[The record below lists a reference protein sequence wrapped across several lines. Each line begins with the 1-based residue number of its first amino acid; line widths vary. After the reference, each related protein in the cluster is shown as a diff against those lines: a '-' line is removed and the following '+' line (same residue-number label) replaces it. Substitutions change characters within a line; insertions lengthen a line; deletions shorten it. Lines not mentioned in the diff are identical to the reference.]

1 MLALILNTNKINI
14 KQTHSSANFSKIRI
28 MLDDIPIT
36 IQKSKKIKTLS
47 LNITPSL
54 EVILK
59 MPDSCSQNRAHAFL
73 KEQKAWL
80 QKTLSA
86 MREKYSLLHSR
97 LETYQNKILVFDEVK
112 NANDYTLTELKKIL
126 KTYLEQKLPLIA
138 QKMQTSYTHFS
149 IRNNAKVLGSC
160 SYHNR
165 LSFALLLVCAKKEA
179 IDYVIIHELAHTIHK
194 NHSKNFWR
202 CVQIFCPNYRAL
214 REHLKQR
221 VVFYTQLLKT
231 LQP

>member
-1 MLALILNTNKINI
+1 
-14 KQTHSSANFSKIRI
+14 

-59 MPDSCSQNRAHAFL
+59 MPDSCPQARASAFL
-73 KEQKAWL
+73 KEQEAWL
-80 QKTLSA
+80 KKTFLSMQEKHSLLRA
-86 MREKYSLLHSR
+86 NLEKYK
-97 LETYQNKILVFDEVK
+97 NKILVFDEIK
-112 NANDYTLTELKKIL
+112 NANDYTLTDLKKIL
-126 KTYLEQKLPLIA
+126 KTYLERKLPLIA
-138 QKMQTSYTHFS
+138 QKMQTSYTGFN

-165 LSFALLLVCAKKEA
+165 LSFALLLVCAQKEA

-202 CVQIFCPNYRAL
+202 CVKIFCPNYRAL

-221 VVFYTQLLKT
+221 VVFYTQLLKQ

>member
-1 MLALILNTNKINI
+1 
-14 KQTHSSANFSKIRI
+14 
-28 MLDDIPIT
+28 MLDDVPIT

-59 MPDSCSQNRAHAFL
+59 MPNSCSQTRASAFL
-73 KEQKAWL
+73 KEQEAWL
-80 QKTLSA
+80 KKTFLA
-86 MREKYSLLHSR
+86 MQEKHSLLHSR
-97 LETYQNKILVFDEVK
+97 LETYQNKILVFDEIK
-112 NANDYTLTELKKIL
+112 NANDYTLTDLKKIL

-165 LSFALLLVCAKKEA
+165 LSFALLLVCAQKEA

-202 CVQIFCPNYRAL
+202 CVQIFCPNYRTL
-214 REHLKQR
+214 RERLKQNII
-221 VVFYTQLLKT
+221 FYAQLLKT

>member
-1 MLALILNTNKINI
+1 
-14 KQTHSSANFSKIRI
+14 

-36 IQKSKKIKTLS
+36 IQKSEKIKTLS

-59 MPDSCSQNRAHAFL
+59 MPNSCSQARASAFL
-73 KEQKAWL
+73 KEQEAWL
-80 QKTLSA
+80 KKTLSA
-86 MREKYSLLHSR
+86 MQEKHSLLRTNLEKYK
-97 LETYQNKILVFDEVK
+97 NKILIFDEVK

-126 KTYLEQKLPLIA
+126 KTYLERKLPLIA
-138 QKMQTSYTHFS
+138 QKMQTSYTGFN

-165 LSFALLLVCAKKEA
+165 LSFALLLVCAQKEA

-202 CVQIFCPNYRAL
+202 CVKIFCPNYRAL
-214 REHLKQR
+214 RDHLKQNII
-221 VVFYTQLLKT
+221 FYAQLLKT

>member
-1 MLALILNTNKINI
+1 
-14 KQTHSSANFSKIRI
+14 

-59 MPDSCSQNRAHAFL
+59 MPDSCPQARANAFL
-73 KEQKAWL
+73 KEQEAWL
-80 QKTLSA
+80 KKTFLA
-86 MREKYSLLHSR
+86 MQEKHSLLHSR
-97 LETYQNKILVFDEVK
+97 LNTYKDKILVFDEVK

-126 KTYLEQKLPLIA
+126 KTYLERKLPLIA
-138 QKMQTSYTHFS
+138 QKMQTSYTGFS
-149 IRNNAKVLGSC
+149 VRNNAKVLGSC

-165 LSFALLLVCAKKEA
+165 LSFALLLVCAQKEA

-194 NHSKNFWR
+194 NHSQNFWR
-202 CVQIFCPNYRAL
+202 CVKTFCPNYRAL
-214 REHLKQR
+214 RDHLKQR
-221 VVFYTQLLKT
+221 VVFYTQLLKP

>member
-1 MLALILNTNKINI
+1 
-14 KQTHSSANFSKIRI
+14 

-59 MPDSCSQNRAHAFL
+59 MPDSCPQARANAFL
-73 KEQKAWL
+73 KEQEAWL
-80 QKTLSA
+80 KKTLLA
-86 MREKYSLLHSR
+86 MQEKHSLLCSR

-112 NANDYTLTELKKIL
+112 KANDYTLTDLKKIL
-126 KTYLEQKLPLIA
+126 KTYLERKLPLIA
-138 QKMQTSYTHFS
+138 QKMQTSYTGFS
-149 IRNNAKVLGSC
+149 VRNNAKVLGSC

-165 LSFALLLVCAKKEA
+165 LSFALLLVCAQKEA

-194 NHSKNFWR
+194 NHSQNFWR
-202 CVQIFCPNYRAL
+202 CVKTFCPNYRAL
-214 REHLKQR
+214 RDHLKQR
-221 VVFYTQLLKT
+221 VVFYTQLLKP

>member
-1 MLALILNTNKINI
+1 
-14 KQTHSSANFSKIRI
+14 
-28 MLDDIPIT
+28 MLDNIPIT

-59 MPDSCSQNRAHAFL
+59 MPDSCPQARANAFL
-73 KEQKAWL
+73 KEQEAWL
-80 QKTLSA
+80 KKTFLA
-86 MREKYSLLHSR
+86 MQEKHSLLCSR
-97 LETYQNKILVFDEVK
+97 LNTYKDKILVFDEVK

-126 KTYLEQKLPLIA
+126 KTYLERKLPLIA
-138 QKMQTSYTHFS
+138 QKMQTSYTSFS
-149 IRNNAKVLGSC
+149 VRNNAKVLGSC

-165 LSFALLLVCAKKEA
+165 LSFALLLVCAQKEA

-194 NHSKNFWR
+194 NHSQNFWR
-202 CVQIFCPNYRAL
+202 CVKTFCPNYRAL
-214 REHLKQR
+214 RDHLKQR
-221 VVFYTQLLKT
+221 VVFYTQLLKP

>member
-1 MLALILNTNKINI
+1 
-14 KQTHSSANFSKIRI
+14 

-36 IQKSKKIKTLS
+36 IQKSEKIKTLS

-59 MPDSCSQNRAHAFL
+59 MPNSCSQARASAFL
-73 KEQKAWL
+73 KEQESWL
-80 QKTLSA
+80 KKTFLN
-86 MREKYSLLHSR
+86 MQEKHSLLCTN
-97 LETYQNKILVFDEVK
+97 LEKYQNKILVFDEVR
-112 NANDYTLTELKKIL
+112 NANDYTLTDLKKIL

-138 QKMQTSYTHFS
+138 QKMQTSYTGFS

-165 LSFALLLVCAKKEA
+165 LSFALLLVCAQKEA

-194 NHSKNFWR
+194 NHSQNFWR
-202 CVQIFCPNYRAL
+202 CVKIFCPNYCAL
-214 REHLKQR
+214 RERLKQR
-221 VVFYTQLLKT
+221 VVFYTQLLKQ

>member
-1 MLALILNTNKINI
+1 
-14 KQTHSSANFSKIRI
+14 

-36 IQKSKKIKTLS
+36 IQKSEKIKTLS

-59 MPDSCSQNRAHAFL
+59 MPNSCSQARASAFL
-73 KEQKAWL
+73 KEQEAWL
-80 QKTLSA
+80 KKTLSA
-86 MREKYSLLHSR
+86 MQEKHSLLRTNLEKYK
-97 LETYQNKILVFDEVK
+97 NKILVFDEEK
-112 NANDYTLTELKKIL
+112 NANDYTLTDLKKIL

-138 QKMQTSYTHFS
+138 QKMQTSYTGFN

-214 REHLKQR
+214 RGHLKQNII
-221 VVFYTQLLKT
+221 FYAQLLKT

>member
-1 MLALILNTNKINI
+1 
-14 KQTHSSANFSKIRI
+14 

-59 MPDSCSQNRAHAFL
+59 MPDSYPQARASAFL
-73 KEQKAWL
+73 KEQEAWL
-80 QKTLSA
+80 KKTFLA
-86 MREKYSLLHSR
+86 MQEKHSLLHAN
-97 LETYQNKILVFDEVK
+97 LEKYKNKILIFDEVK

-126 KTYLEQKLPLIA
+126 KTYLEQKLPLSA
-138 QKMQTSYTHFS
+138 QKMQTSYTGFN

-165 LSFALLLVCAKKEA
+165 LSFALLLVCAPKEA

-194 NHSKNFWR
+194 NHSQNFWR
-202 CVQIFCPNYRAL
+202 CVQIFCPNYRTL

-221 VVFYTQLLKT
+221 VVFYAQLLKT

>member
-1 MLALILNTNKINI
+1 
-14 KQTHSSANFSKIRI
+14 

-59 MPDSCSQNRAHAFL
+59 MPDSCPQARANAFL
-73 KEQKAWL
+73 KDQEAWL
-80 QKTLSA
+80 KKTFLA
-86 MREKYSLLHSR
+86 MQEKHSLLRTNLEKYK
-97 LETYQNKILVFDEVK
+97 NKILVFDETK
-112 NANDYTLTELKKIL
+112 NANDYTLTDLKKIL
-126 KTYLEQKLPLIA
+126 KTYLERKLPLIA
-138 QKMQTSYTHFS
+138 QKMQTSYTGFS
-149 IRNNAKVLGSC
+149 VRNNAKVLGSC

-165 LSFALLLVCAKKEA
+165 LSFALLLVCAQKEA

-202 CVQIFCPNYRAL
+202 CVKIFCPNYRAL

-221 VVFYTQLLKT
+221 VVFYTQLLKQ

>member
-1 MLALILNTNKINI
+1 
-14 KQTHSSANFSKIRI
+14 

-36 IQKSKKIKTLS
+36 IQKSEKIKTLS

-59 MPDSCSQNRAHAFL
+59 MPVSCSQARANAFL
-73 KEQKAWL
+73 KEQEAWL
-80 QKTLSA
+80 KKTLSA
-86 MREKYSLLHSR
+86 MQEKYSLLHAN
-97 LETYQNKILVFDEVK
+97 LEKYKNKILIFDEMK

-138 QKMQTSYTHFS
+138 QKMQTAYTHFS

-165 LSFALLLVCAKKEA
+165 LSFALLLVCAQREA

-202 CVQIFCPNYRAL
+202 CVQIFCPNYRTL
-214 REHLKQR
+214 RERLKQNII
-221 VVFYTQLLKT
+221 FYAQLLKT

>member
-1 MLALILNTNKINI
+1 
-14 KQTHSSANFSKIRI
+14 

-59 MPDSCSQNRAHAFL
+59 MPNSCSQTRASAFL
-73 KEQKAWL
+73 KEQEAWL
-80 QKTLSA
+80 KKTLSA
-86 MREKYSLLHSR
+86 MQEKYSLLHSR

-112 NANDYTLTELKKIL
+112 NANDYTLTDLKKIL
-126 KTYLEQKLPLIA
+126 KTYLEQKLHLIS
-138 QKMQTSYTHFS
+138 QKMQTSYTHFG

-165 LSFALLLVCAKKEA
+165 LSFALLLVCAPKEA

-194 NHSKNFWR
+194 NHSQNFWR
-202 CVQIFCPNYRAL
+202 CVQIFCPNYQTL
-214 REHLKQR
+214 RNHLKQNII
-221 VVFYTQLLKT
+221 FYAQLLKT

>member
-1 MLALILNTNKINI
+1 
-14 KQTHSSANFSKIRI
+14 

-36 IQKSKKIKTLS
+36 IQKSEKIKTLS

-59 MPDSCSQNRAHAFL
+59 MPNSCSQTRASAFL
-73 KEQKAWL
+73 KEQEAWL
-80 QKTLSA
+80 KKTFLV
-86 MREKYSLLHSR
+86 MQEKYSLLHSR

-138 QKMQTSYTHFS
+138 QKMQTSYTRFS

-165 LSFALLLVCAKKEA
+165 LSFALLLVCAQKEA

-214 REHLKQR
+214 RERLKQNII
-221 VVFYTQLLKT
+221 FYAQLLKQ
-231 LQP
+231 LEP

>member
-1 MLALILNTNKINI
+1 MLEN
-14 KQTHSSANFSKIRI
+14 
-28 MLDDIPIT
+28 IPIT

-47 LNITPSL
+47 LSVTPSL
-54 EVILK
+54 EVFLK
-59 MPDSCSQNRAHAFL
+59 MPYSCSQARANAFL
-73 KEQKAWL
+73 KEQEIWL
-80 QKTLSA
+80 KKTFLI
-86 MREKYSLLHSR
+86 MQEKYSLLHAN
-97 LETYQNKILVFDEVK
+97 LKNYKDKILIFDEVK

-126 KTYLEQKLPLIA
+126 KTYLDHKLPLIA

-165 LSFALLLVCAKKEA
+165 LSFALLLIGAQKEA

-202 CVQIFCPNYRAL
+202 CVEIFCPNYQTL
-214 REHLKQR
+214 RNHLKQNII
-221 VVFYTQLLKT
+221 FYSQLLKP
-231 LQP
+231 LKP

>member
-1 MLALILNTNKINI
+1 MLNN
-14 KQTHSSANFSKIRI
+14 
-28 MLDDIPIT
+28 IPIT

-59 MPDSCSQNRAHAFL
+59 MPDSCPQTRANAFL
-73 KEQKAWL
+73 KEQEAWL
-80 QKTLSA
+80 KKTFLA
-86 MREKYSLLHSR
+86 MQEKHSLLHTN
-97 LETYQNKILVFDEVK
+97 LEKYKNKILVFDETK

-126 KTYLEQKLPLIA
+126 KTYLERKLPLIA
-138 QKMQTSYTHFS
+138 QKMQTSYTGFS
-149 IRNNAKVLGSC
+149 VRNNAKVLGSC

-165 LSFALLLVCAKKEA
+165 LSFALLLVCAQKEA

-194 NHSKNFWR
+194 NHSQNFWR
-202 CVQIFCPNYRAL
+202 CVKTFCPNYRVL
-214 REHLKQR
+214 RDHLKQR
-221 VVFYTQLLKT
+221 VVFYTQLLKP

>member
-1 MLALILNTNKINI
+1 
-14 KQTHSSANFSKIRI
+14 

-36 IQKSKKIKTLS
+36 IQKSEKIKTLS

-59 MPDSCSQNRAHAFL
+59 MPNSCSQARASAFL
-73 KEQKAWL
+73 KEQEAWL
-80 QKTLSA
+80 KKTLSI
-86 MREKYSLLHSR
+86 MQEKYSLLHSQ
-97 LETYQNKILVFDEVK
+97 TYQNKILVFDEEK

-126 KTYLEQKLPLIA
+126 KTYLEHQLPLSA

-149 IRNNAKVLGSC
+149 VRNNAKVLGSC

-194 NHSKNFWR
+194 NHSKNFWC
-202 CVQIFCPNYRAL
+202 CVEIFCPNYRAL
-214 REHLKQR
+214 RERLKR
-221 VVFYTQLLKT
+221 NIIFYAQLLKQ

>member
-1 MLALILNTNKINI
+1 MAK
-14 KQTHSSANFSKIRI
+14 
-28 MLDDIPIT
+28 
-36 IQKSKKIKTLS
+36 
-47 LNITPSL
+47 
-54 EVILK
+54 
-59 MPDSCSQNRAHAFL
+59 
-73 KEQKAWL
+73 
-80 QKTLSA
+80 KTLSA
-86 MREKYSLLHSR
+86 MQKKYSLLHSQ
-97 LETYQNKILVFDEVK
+97 TYQNKILVFDEVK

-126 KTYLEQKLPLIA
+126 KTYLEQKLPLIS

-149 IRNNAKVLGSC
+149 VRNNAKVLGSC

-202 CVQIFCPNYRAL
+202 CVEIFCPNYRAL

-221 VVFYTQLLKT
+221 VVFYTQLLKQ
-231 LQP
+231 LRP

>member
-1 MLALILNTNKINI
+1 
-14 KQTHSSANFSKIRI
+14 

-59 MPDSCSQNRAHAFL
+59 MPNSCSQNRAHAFL

-86 MREKYSLLHSR
+86 MQEKYSLLHSQ
-97 LETYQNKILVFDEVK
+97 TYQNKILVFDEEK

-126 KTYLEQKLPLIA
+126 KTYLEQQLPLSA

-165 LSFALLLVCAKKEA
+165 LSFALLLVCAPKEA

-194 NHSKNFWR
+194 NHSQNFWR

-214 REHLKQR
+214 REHLKQNII
-221 VVFYTQLLKT
+221 FYAQLLKT

>member
-1 MLALILNTNKINI
+1 
-14 KQTHSSANFSKIRI
+14 

-59 MPDSCSQNRAHAFL
+59 MPDSCPQARASAFL
-73 KEQKAWL
+73 KEQEAWL
-80 QKTLSA
+80 KKTLLA
-86 MREKYSLLHSR
+86 MQEKYSLLHSQ
-97 LETYQNKILVFDEVK
+97 TYQNKILVFDEVK
-112 NANDYTLTELKKIL
+112 NANDYTLTDLKKIL
-126 KTYLEQKLPLIA
+126 KTYLERKLPLIA

-165 LSFALLLVCAKKEA
+165 LSFALLLICAQKEA

-194 NHSKNFWR
+194 NHSQNFWR
-202 CVQIFCPNYRAL
+202 CVKTFCPNYRAL
-214 REHLKQR
+214 REHLKQK
-221 VVFYTQLLKT
+221 VVFYTQLLKQ

>member
-1 MLALILNTNKINI
+1 
-14 KQTHSSANFSKIRI
+14 
-28 MLDDIPIT
+28 MLDNVPIT

-59 MPDSCSQNRAHAFL
+59 MPDSCPQARANAFL
-73 KEQKAWL
+73 KDQESWL
-80 QKTLSA
+80 KKTFLA
-86 MREKYSLLHSR
+86 MQEKHSLLRTNLEKYK
-97 LETYQNKILVFDEVK
+97 NKILVFDETK

-126 KTYLEQKLPLIA
+126 KTYLERKLPLIA
-138 QKMQTSYTHFS
+138 QKMQTSYTGFS
-149 IRNNAKVLGSC
+149 VRNNAKVLGSC

-165 LSFALLLVCAKKEA
+165 LSFALLLVCAQKEA

-194 NHSKNFWR
+194 NHSQNFWR
-202 CVQIFCPNYRAL
+202 CVKTFCPNYRAL
-214 REHLKQR
+214 RDHLKQR
-221 VVFYTQLLKT
+221 VVFYTQLLKP

>member
-1 MLALILNTNKINI
+1 
-14 KQTHSSANFSKIRI
+14 
-28 MLDDIPIT
+28 MLDNIPIT

-54 EVILK
+54 EVFLK
-59 MPDSCSQNRAHAFL
+59 MPYSCSQARANAFL
-73 KEQKAWL
+73 KEQEIWL
-80 QKTLSA
+80 KKTLLI
-86 MREKYSLLHSR
+86 MQEKYLTLHAN
-97 LETYQNKILVFDEVK
+97 LKNHKDKILIFDEVK
-112 NANDYTLTELKKIL
+112 NANDYTLKDLKKIL

-138 QKMQTSYTHFS
+138 QKMQTSYTGFS
-149 IRNNAKVLGSC
+149 VRNNAKVLGSC

-165 LSFALLLVCAKKEA
+165 LSFALLLVCAQKEA

-194 NHSKNFWR
+194 NHSQNFWR
-202 CVQIFCPNYRAL
+202 CVKTFCPNYRAL

-221 VVFYTQLLKT
+221 VVFYTQLLKP

>member
-1 MLALILNTNKINI
+1 
-14 KQTHSSANFSKIRI
+14 

-59 MPDSCSQNRAHAFL
+59 MPNSCSQARVHAFL
-73 KEQKAWL
+73 KEQEAWL
-80 QKTLSA
+80 KKTFLS
-86 MREKYSLLHSR
+86 MQEKHSLLHAN
-97 LETYQNKILVFDEVK
+97 LEKYKNKILVFDEIK
-112 NANDYTLTELKKIL
+112 NANDYTLTDLKKIL
-126 KTYLEQKLPLIA
+126 KTYLERKLPLIA
-138 QKMQTSYTHFS
+138 QKMQTAYTGFN

-165 LSFALLLVCAKKEA
+165 LSFALLLVCAQKEA

-202 CVQIFCPNYRAL
+202 CVKIFCPNYRAL

-221 VVFYTQLLKT
+221 VVFYTQLLKQ

>member
-1 MLALILNTNKINI
+1 
-14 KQTHSSANFSKIRI
+14 

-59 MPDSCSQNRAHAFL
+59 MPDSYPQARVNAFL
-73 KEQKAWL
+73 KEQEAWL
-80 QKTLSA
+80 KKTFLA
-86 MREKYSLLHSR
+86 MQEKHSLLCAC
-97 LETYQNKILVFDEVK
+97 LNTYKDKILVFDETK

-126 KTYLEQKLPLIA
+126 KTYLERKLPLIA
-138 QKMQTSYTHFS
+138 QKMQTSYTGFN

-165 LSFALLLVCAKKEA
+165 LSFALLLVCAQKEA

-214 REHLKQR
+214 RDHLKQKI
-221 VVFYTQLLKT
+221 VFYTQLLKP

>member
-1 MLALILNTNKINI
+1 
-14 KQTHSSANFSKIRI
+14 

-36 IQKSKKIKTLS
+36 IQKSEKIKTLS

-59 MPDSCSQNRAHAFL
+59 MPNSCSQARASAFL
-73 KEQKAWL
+73 KEQEAWL
-80 QKTLSA
+80 KKTLSA
-86 MREKYSLLHSR
+86 MQEKYSLLHLR

-112 NANDYTLTELKKIL
+112 NANNYTLTELKKIL

-138 QKMQTSYTHFS
+138 QKMQTSHTGFS

-165 LSFALLLVCAKKEA
+165 LSFALLLVCAQKEA

-194 NHSKNFWR
+194 NHSQNFWR
-202 CVQIFCPNYRAL
+202 CVQIFCPNYQTL
-214 REHLKQR
+214 RNRLKQNII
-221 VVFYTQLLKT
+221 FYTQLLKP

>member
-1 MLALILNTNKINI
+1 
-14 KQTHSSANFSKIRI
+14 

-36 IQKSKKIKTLS
+36 IQKSEKIKTLS

-59 MPDSCSQNRAHAFL
+59 MPNSCSQARASAFL
-73 KEQKAWL
+73 KEQEAWL
-80 QKTLSA
+80 KKTLSA
-86 MREKYSLLHSR
+86 MQEKHSLLHSR
-97 LETYQNKILVFDEVK
+97 LETYQNKILVFDEVR

-149 IRNNAKVLGSC
+149 VRNNAKVLGSC

-165 LSFALLLVCAKKEA
+165 LSFALLLVCAQKEA

-202 CVQIFCPNYRAL
+202 CVGIFCPNYRAL
-214 REHLKQR
+214 REHLKQNII
-221 VVFYTQLLKT
+221 FYAQLLKT

>member
-1 MLALILNTNKINI
+1 
-14 KQTHSSANFSKIRI
+14 

-59 MPDSCSQNRAHAFL
+59 MPDSCSQTRASAFL
-73 KEQKAWL
+73 KEQESWL
-80 QKTLSA
+80 KKTFLSMQEKHSLLRA
-86 MREKYSLLHSR
+86 NLEKYK
-97 LETYQNKILVFDEVK
+97 NKILVFDEVK

-138 QKMQTSYTHFS
+138 QKMQTAYTGFN

-165 LSFALLLVCAKKEA
+165 LSFALLLVCTQKEA

-194 NHSKNFWR
+194 NHSQNFWR
-202 CVQIFCPNYRAL
+202 CVKIFCPNYRAL

-221 VVFYTQLLKT
+221 VVFYAKLLKQ

>member
-1 MLALILNTNKINI
+1 
-14 KQTHSSANFSKIRI
+14 

-59 MPDSCSQNRAHAFL
+59 MPNSCSQARANAFL
-73 KEQKAWL
+73 KEQEAWL
-80 QKTLSA
+80 KKTLSA
-86 MREKYSLLHSR
+86 MQEKHSLLHSR
-97 LETYQNKILVFDEVK
+97 LNTYKDKILVFDEVK

-126 KTYLEQKLPLIA
+126 KTYLERKLPLIA
-138 QKMQTSYTHFS
+138 QKMQTSYTGFN

-165 LSFALLLVCAKKEA
+165 LSFALLLVCAQKEA

-202 CVQIFCPNYRAL
+202 CVQIFCPNYRTL
-214 REHLKQR
+214 RERLKQNII
-221 VVFYTQLLKT
+221 FYAQLLKT

>member
-1 MLALILNTNKINI
+1 M
-14 KQTHSSANFSKIRI
+14 Q
-28 MLDDIPIT
+28 
-36 IQKSKKIKTLS
+36 
-47 LNITPSL
+47 
-54 EVILK
+54 
-59 MPDSCSQNRAHAFL
+59 
-73 KEQKAWL
+73 
-80 QKTLSA
+80 
-86 MREKYSLLHSR
+86 EKYSLLHSC
-97 LETYQNKILVFDEVK
+97 LETYQNKILVFDEVR

-138 QKMQTSYTHFS
+138 QKMQTSYTNFS
-149 IRNNAKVLGSC
+149 VRNNAKVLGSC

-214 REHLKQR
+214 REHLKQNII
-221 VVFYTQLLKT
+221 FYAQLLKT

>member
-1 MLALILNTNKINI
+1 
-14 KQTHSSANFSKIRI
+14 

-59 MPDSCSQNRAHAFL
+59 MPDSCSQARANAFL
-73 KEQKAWL
+73 KEQESWL
-80 QKTLSA
+80 KKTLSA
-86 MREKYSLLHSR
+86 MQEKHSLLHAN
-97 LETYQNKILVFDEVK
+97 LEKYQNKILVFDEVK

-138 QKMQTSYTHFS
+138 QKMQTSYTGFN

-165 LSFALLLVCAKKEA
+165 LSFALLLVCAQKEA

-194 NHSKNFWR
+194 NHSQNFWR
-202 CVQIFCPNYRAL
+202 CVQIFCPNYQTL
-214 REHLKQR
+214 RNHLKQNII
-221 VVFYTQLLKT
+221 FYAQLLKT

>member
-1 MLALILNTNKINI
+1 
-14 KQTHSSANFSKIRI
+14 

-59 MPDSCSQNRAHAFL
+59 MPDSCPQARANAFL
-73 KEQKAWL
+73 KDQEAWL
-80 QKTLSA
+80 KKTLSI
-86 MREKYSLLHSR
+86 MQEKYSLLRSR
-97 LETYQNKILVFDEVK
+97 LETYQNKILVFDEVR

-138 QKMQTSYTHFS
+138 QKMQTSYTGFN

-165 LSFALLLVCAKKEA
+165 LSFALLLVCAQKEA
-179 IDYVIIHELAHTIHK
+179 INYVIIHELAHTIHK

-202 CVQIFCPNYRAL
+202 CVEIFCPNYRTL
-214 REHLKQR
+214 RERLKQNII
-221 VVFYTQLLKT
+221 FYAQLLKT

>member
-1 MLALILNTNKINI
+1 
-14 KQTHSSANFSKIRI
+14 
-28 MLDDIPIT
+28 MLDNIPIT

-59 MPDSCSQNRAHAFL
+59 MPDSYPQARANAFL
-73 KEQKAWL
+73 KEQETWL
-80 QKTLSA
+80 KKTLLA
-86 MREKYSLLHSR
+86 MQEKHSLLRTNLEKYK
-97 LETYQNKILVFDEVK
+97 NKILVFDETK

-126 KTYLEQKLPLIA
+126 KTYLERKLPLIA

-165 LSFALLLVCAKKEA
+165 LSFALLLVCTQKEA

-194 NHSKNFWR
+194 NHSQNFWR
-202 CVQIFCPNYRAL
+202 CVKTFCPNYRAL
-214 REHLKQR
+214 RDHLKQR
-221 VVFYTQLLKT
+221 VVFYTQLLKP

>member
-1 MLALILNTNKINI
+1 
-14 KQTHSSANFSKIRI
+14 

-59 MPDSCSQNRAHAFL
+59 MPDSCPQARASAFL
-73 KEQKAWL
+73 KEQEAWL
-80 QKTLSA
+80 KKTFLA
-86 MREKYSLLHSR
+86 MQEKHSLLHSQ
-97 LETYQNKILVFDEVK
+97 TYQNKILVFDEVK

-126 KTYLEQKLPLIA
+126 KTYLEQKLPLSA
-138 QKMQTSYTHFS
+138 QKMQTAYTGFN

-165 LSFALLLVCAKKEA
+165 LSFALLLVCAQKEA

-194 NHSKNFWR
+194 NHSKNFWH
-202 CVQIFCPNYRAL
+202 CIQIFCPNYRAI
-214 REHLKQR
+214 RERLKQR
-221 VVFYTQLLKT
+221 VVFYTQLLKP

>member
-1 MLALILNTNKINI
+1 
-14 KQTHSSANFSKIRI
+14 
-28 MLDDIPIT
+28 MLDNVPIT

-59 MPDSCSQNRAHAFL
+59 MPDSCPQARASAFL
-73 KEQKAWL
+73 KEQEAWL
-80 QKTLSA
+80 KKTLLA
-86 MREKYSLLHSR
+86 MQEKHSLLHSR

-126 KTYLEQKLPLIA
+126 KTYLERKLPLIA
-138 QKMQTSYTHFS
+138 QKMQTSYTGFS
-149 IRNNAKVLGSC
+149 VRNNAKVLGSC
-160 SYHNR
+160 SYHNL

-214 REHLKQR
+214 RERLKQNII
-221 VVFYTQLLKT
+221 FYAQLLKT

>member
-1 MLALILNTNKINI
+1 
-14 KQTHSSANFSKIRI
+14 

-59 MPDSCSQNRAHAFL
+59 MPDSCPQNRAYAFL

-86 MREKYSLLHSR
+86 MQEKYSLLHSQ
-97 LETYQNKILVFDEVK
+97 TYQNKILVFDEEK

-126 KTYLEQKLPLIA
+126 KTYLEQKLPLSA

-149 IRNNAKVLGSC
+149 VRNNAKVLGSC

-165 LSFALLLVCAKKEA
+165 LSFALLLVCAQKEA

-194 NHSKNFWR
+194 NHSQNFWR
-202 CVQIFCPNYRAL
+202 CVETFCPNYRAL
-214 REHLKQR
+214 RERLKQR
-221 VVFYTQLLKT
+221 VVFYTQLLRQ

>member
-1 MLALILNTNKINI
+1 
-14 KQTHSSANFSKIRI
+14 

-36 IQKSKKIKTLS
+36 IQKSEKIKTLS

-59 MPDSCSQNRAHAFL
+59 MPNSCSQARASAFL
-73 KEQKAWL
+73 KEQESWL
-80 QKTLSA
+80 KKTLSA
-86 MREKYSLLHSR
+86 MQEKYSLLHSQ
-97 LETYQNKILVFDEVK
+97 TYQNKILVFDEEK
-112 NANDYTLTELKKIL
+112 NANDYTLTDLKKIL
-126 KTYLEQKLPLIA
+126 KTYLEQKLPLIS

-149 IRNNAKVLGSC
+149 VRNNAKVLGSC

-165 LSFALLLVCAKKEA
+165 LSFALLLVCAQKEA

-194 NHSKNFWR
+194 NHSQNFWR
-202 CVQIFCPNYRAL
+202 CVETFCPNYRAL
-214 REHLKQR
+214 RERLKQR
-221 VVFYTQLLKT
+221 VVFYAQLLKQ

>member
-1 MLALILNTNKINI
+1 
-14 KQTHSSANFSKIRI
+14 

-59 MPDSCSQNRAHAFL
+59 MPNSCSQARASAFL
-73 KEQKAWL
+73 KEQEAWL
-80 QKTLSA
+80 KKTLSA
-86 MREKYSLLHSR
+86 MQEKYSLLHSR

-126 KTYLEQKLPLIA
+126 KTYLEQQLPLIA
-138 QKMQTSYTHFS
+138 QKMQTAYTGFN

-165 LSFALLLVCAKKEA
+165 LSFALLLVCTQKEA

-202 CVQIFCPNYRAL
+202 CVQIFCPNYRIL
-214 REHLKQR
+214 RECLKQNII
-221 VVFYTQLLKT
+221 FYAQLLKT

>member
-1 MLALILNTNKINI
+1 
-14 KQTHSSANFSKIRI
+14 

-36 IQKSKKIKTLS
+36 IQKSEKIKTLS

-59 MPDSCSQNRAHAFL
+59 MPHSCSQARALTFL
-73 KEQKAWL
+73 KEQEAWL
-80 QKTLSA
+80 KKTFLV
-86 MREKYSLLHSR
+86 MQEKYSLLHSR
-97 LETYQNKILVFDEVK
+97 LETHQNKILVFDEVK

-149 IRNNAKVLGSC
+149 VRNNAKVLGSC

-165 LSFALLLVCAKKEA
+165 LSFALLLVCAQKEA
-179 IDYVIIHELAHTIHK
+179 IDYVIIHELSHTIHK

-214 REHLKQR
+214 RERLKQNII
-221 VVFYTQLLKT
+221 FYAQLLKT